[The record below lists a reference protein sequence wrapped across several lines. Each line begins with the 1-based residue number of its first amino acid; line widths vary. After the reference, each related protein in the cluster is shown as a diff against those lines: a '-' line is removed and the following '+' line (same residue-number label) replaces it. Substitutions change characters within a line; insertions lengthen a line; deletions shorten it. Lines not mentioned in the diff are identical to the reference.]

1 MGAVYAETSRFT
13 NCFASQKA
21 FLNAFKMISNILEHF
36 DKPSPLKAF
45 LNPRQVVGDVSQV
58 NLGADLSSLVFAS
71 WL

>member
-1 MGAVYAETSRFT
+1 MQRLQDSQT
-13 NCFASQKA
+13 ASHHRRR